1 MPVNSAL
8 RFQYPF
14 WDEPQKASAPM
25 VIVKGPLGGERAMDA
40 YAWLLQEGLI
50 DLTGPIDGET
60 YKAVSAQFAYLRH
73 IDFKKPRHLF
83 LNTPGGVVLD
93 GLAIY
98 DRIQQE
104 KKSFP
109 VATTCNGMAASM
121 GSILLCCGTDGM
133 RSINR
138 HGRVMIHQTRING
151 GGGNVLTREDS
162 RILDA
167 ELEHGTHTLAE
178 IISLHSGKP
187 YDEVRK
193 DMEKDTWLSA
203 QQAKDYGPKGL
214 VDIIRD

>member
-1 MPVNSAL
+1 
-8 RFQYPF
+8 
-14 WDEPQKASAPM
+14 M
-25 VIVKGPLGGERAMDA
+25 VIIKGPLGGERAMDA

-83 LNTPGGVVLD
+83 INTPGGVVLD
-93 GLAIY
+93 GLAVY
-98 DRIQQE
+98 DKIQSE
-104 KKSFP
+104 KKSFA

-121 GSILLCCGTDGM
+121 GSILLCCGTEGM

-138 HGRVMIHQTRING
+138 HGRVMIHQTRISG
-151 GGGNVLTREDS
+151 GGGGVQTREDVK
-162 RILDA
+162 ILDN
-167 ELEHGTHTLAE
+167 ELEQGTKTLAE

-187 YDEVRK
+187 YEEVRK

-203 QQAKDYGPKGL
+203 EEALHYGPKGL
-214 VDIIRD
+214 VDKIRD